1 MKKAR
6 ILRILLFF
14 LFVNSLFA
22 QEILHHKPG
31 HKYDFRPLL
40 LEVPE
45 HHFDIIHYQFDWN
58 LDFESRSIEGKAV
71 IQAKSLADDLNNI
84 ILHLSDTMLI
94 TRITQNDR
102 PLNYVHQDDTLD
114 IYLDTTYPSGQEFE
128 VEITYQGYPQ
138 SGLNFSYHQNQPII
152 WSLDEPSLARN
163 WFPCYDLPSDKA
175 TAEMRI
181 SVPAP
186 FIVAS
191 NGTLTDVTSNFDN
204 TLTYVWKEDYPI
216 ATYLISIA
224 ASNYVTFSDYY
235 ASDQRNME
243 VRYFAYPEHLH
254 QAQEDFSITVP
265 MIEFYSQAF
274 GEYPFLREKYGMAE
288 IPGSASMEHQTCTSY
303 SSRLVNGTHQY
314 DWIIAH
320 ELAHQWWGDLVTLS
334 DWSDIWL
341 NEGFATYS
349 DALWQENIYG
359 FEGLKARMAAF
370 KNIYF
375 TYHQGSEHP
384 IHDPPPDHLF
394 CEIEYEKAAWVLHML
409 RHVVGDD
416 NFWKILR
423 KYAQDYAYATA
434 STEDFKSVCEQIYGL
449 DLDWFFHQW
458 IYEAGYPS
466 YQFAWSQP
474 GRNRIRV
481 HISQVQQDFPLFKM
495 PIELQFTFPS
505 GEEKKI
511 VWVGEKRNTF
521 DFTSQEEPLDV
532 LFDPDG
538 WILCEVI
545 EYKKGMGRR

>member
-1 MKKAR
+1 MKK
-6 ILRILLFF
+6 IKFYWILLLLLF
-14 LFVNSLFA
+14 LNSLFA
-22 QEILHHKPG
+22 QEALHHKLG
-31 HKYDFRPLL
+31 HKYDFRLLL
-40 LEVPE
+40 LEAPE
-45 HHFDIIHYQFDWN
+45 HHFDIIHYQFDWK

-71 IQAKSLADDLNNI
+71 VQAKSLTDDLNKI
-84 ILHLSDTMLI
+84 ILHLSDTMLVTQI
-94 TRITQNDR
+94 AQNDL
-102 PLNYVHQDDTLD
+102 PLNYVHQNDMLD
-114 IYLDTTYPSGQEFE
+114 IYLDTTCPSGQEFE
-128 VEITYQGYPQ
+128 VEITYQGFPQ

-191 NGTLTDVTSNFDN
+191 NGTLIDVTSNIDN

-235 ASDQRNME
+235 ASDQGNME
-243 VRYFAYPEHLH
+243 VRYFAYPEHLQ
-254 QAQEDFSITVP
+254 QAQEDFSVTVP

-274 GEYPFLREKYGMAE
+274 GEYPFLNEKYGMAE

-349 DALWQENIYG
+349 DALWQENIHG
-359 FEGLKARMAAF
+359 FEGLKSRMAAF

-375 TYHQGSEHP
+375 THHQGSEHP
-384 IHDPPPDHLF
+384 IYNPPPGHLF

-409 RHVVGDD
+409 RHIVGDV

-423 KYAQDYAYATA
+423 KYAQDQAYTIA
-434 STEDFKSVCEQIYGL
+434 STEDFKSVCEQVYGV

-474 GRNRIRV
+474 GKNRIKV
-481 HISQVQQDFPLFKM
+481 HISQVQQDFPLFSM

-505 GEEKKI
+505 GTEKKI
-511 VWVGEKRNTF
+511 VWVGEKRNTL
-521 DFTSQEEPLDV
+521 DFTFQEEPLEV